1 MRVAYKMQMFHEENK
16 WYKFFWLKVHF
27 GTKCKFE
34 DMYHQIVYLKIL
46 YGRFMLFFLH
56 FVVRKPN
63 PALHFVALVL
73 WNILH
78 FVEEPTWAR
87 QIMAYKVWARV
98 H

>member
-1 MRVAYKMQMFHEENK
+1 MVHIFLAEGALWYKMQICRHISSDS
-16 WYKFFWLKVHF
+16 L
-27 GTKCKFE
+27 CK
-34 DMYHQIVYLKIL
+34 KL
-46 YGRFMLFFLH
+46 YGKFMLFFLH
-56 FVVRKPN
+56 FVVHKPN